1 MLIKEQK
8 EKIHSFKQLKSD
20 RNSLTIRKT
29 SESPERNIFTNDKQE
44 DKVVLITDE
53 EKALE
58 KKREIE
64 KRSNLAINRANEGFN
79 NYLDATGS
87 RLKRNS
93 RKQLSVGKNSAEN
106 IIISDDDFTFTNLS
120 VIVERKNNK
129 NENIQSY

>member
-1 MLIKEQK
+1 M
-8 EKIHSFKQLKSD
+8 
-20 RNSLTIRKT
+20 TIRKT

-93 RKQLSVGKNSAEN
+93 RK
-106 IIISDDDFTFTNLS
+106 
-120 VIVERKNNK
+120 
-129 NENIQSY
+129 